1 MSRIVIVSGPPGAG
15 KSTVAR
21 RLTQRG
27 PAARAMHMHT
37 DDMYG
42 YVWRGFVQP
51 WLPEAAEQNAT
62 LARALS
68 TSAGIC
74 AAGGYDV
81 YADGVLGPW
90 LLDFWREAAHA
101 HGVGLHYVVL
111 MPDEETAVTRATT
124 RTTRGAMKDP
134 DVARRMWRTF
144 RAHALPDGHV
154 LDTSAQDP
162 DETVARV
169 LGGLAEGR
177 FRLG

>member
-1 MSRIVIVSGPPGAG
+1 
-15 KSTVAR
+15 
-21 RLTQRG
+21 
-27 PAARAMHMHT
+27 MHMHT

-42 YVWRGFVQP
+42 YVWRGFIQP

-81 YADGVLGPW
+81 FADGVLGPW
-90 LLDFWREAAHA
+90 LLEFWREAAQV
-101 HGVGLHYVVL
+101 HGVGLYYVVL

-124 RTTRGAMKDP
+124 RTNSGAMKDA

-144 RAHALPDGHV
+144 QAHALPDGHV
-154 LDTSAQDP
+154 LDTSTQDP

-169 LGGLAEGR
+169 LNGLAEGR

>member
-1 MSRIVIVSGPPGAG
+1 MSRIVIVPGPPGAG

-21 RLTQRG
+21 RLVQRG
-27 PAARAMHMHT
+27 PSARGMHMHT

-42 YVWRGFVQP
+42 YVWRGFIQP
-51 WLPEAAEQNAT
+51 WLPEAAEQNTT

-68 TSAGIC
+68 TSAGVC

-90 LLDFWREAAHA
+90 LIDVWREAAGA

-111 MPDEETAVTRATT
+111 MPDESTAATRAAN
-124 RTTRGAMKDP
+124 RTHEGAMTDP
-134 DVARRMWRTF
+134 AVARRMWHAF
-144 RAHALPDGHV
+144 RHHGLPDGHV
-154 LDTSAQDP
+154 LDTSDQEP

-169 LGGLAEGR
+169 LGGLGEGR
-177 FRLG
+177 FRLV